1 MKMIQRPTAVALAL
15 VNAAA
20 KQLQQDGNKVD
31 HQRWVAR
38 SVQSKVE
45 NTSLGMKRE
54 PAWNAH
60 LSKRTADKLIA
71 EGVIGG

>member
-1 MKMIQRPTAVALAL
+1 MKTIQRPTALALAL

-20 KQLQQDGNKVD
+20 SQLRQDGNKVD
-31 HQRWVAR
+31 HQQWVGRA
-38 SVQSKVE
+38 VQSKVE

-54 PAWNAH
+54 PSWNAH